1 MVSQYVEQDV
11 DQVPEEPQTE
21 ITDGTLVTGESVAF
35 EDAAATTPE
44 EAAAAELDPRIA
56 ALIEEKARQA
66 ADEAAQKTRQGYEV
80 QQQQQQR
87 RRQAENAQR
96 ANDALVAQQ
105 REERLA
111 ELLLVDA
118 AKLGVLD
125 GDLGQM
131 KQTAHRVVS
140 EVEPIHRNAAL
151 NEAARVVTYL
161 AYQASGAQPDFDL
174 SPREEQMASAFEN
187 SVSSLM
193 RNPRLRE
200 QIVAEERKSW
210 EMNLDEEV
218 KKRVDAEMTKRQKAQ
233 KPLPRTDGTS
243 PSTVDQS
250 DAARLNRLA
259 YGIGGPPTP
268 EDQAWYRQRF
278 PKRFQGR

>member
-1 MVSQYVEQDV
+1 MVSQYVGEDV
-11 DQVPEEPQTE
+11 DQVQEEPQTE
-21 ITDGTLVTGESVAF
+21 IAPEEVTFE
-35 EDAAATTPE
+35 EDAAATAPE
-44 EAAAAELDPRIA
+44 EAATPELDPRIL
-56 ALIEEKARQA
+56 ALIEERAQQA
-66 ADEAAQKTRQGYEV
+66 AETAAQKTREGYES
-80 QQQQQQR
+80 QQQMAQR

-96 ANDALVAQQ
+96 ANDAAVAQQ

-118 AKLGVLD
+118 AKLGVID
-125 GDLGQM
+125 GDLTQM
-131 KQTAHRVVS
+131 KQTARKVVS

-161 AYQASGAQPDFDL
+161 AYQAAGAQADFDL

-187 SVSSLM
+187 SVAGLI

-200 QIVAEERKSW
+200 QIVAEERRNW
-210 EMNLDEEV
+210 EMALDEEV
-218 KKRVDAEMTKRQKAQ
+218 NKRVDAALAKRQKAQ
-233 KPLPRTDGTS
+233 KPLPRTNGTS
-243 PSTVDQS
+243 ASTVDQS

-259 YGIGGPPTP
+259 YGGATP
-268 EDQAWYRQRF
+268 EDQAWFRERY

>member
-21 ITDGTLVTGESVAF
+21 IPQEEVSF

-44 EAAAAELDPRIA
+44 EAAAPELDPRIA

>member
-1 MVSQYVEQDV
+1 MVSQYVGEDV

-21 ITDGTLVTGESVAF
+21 AAVEEQLSFDDG
-35 EDAAATTPE
+35 AAATAPE
-44 EAAAAELDPRIA
+44 EAATPELDPRYQ
-56 ALIEEKARQA
+56 ALIEEAARKA
-66 ADEAAQKTRQGYEV
+66 ADEAAQKARQGYEL
-80 QQQQQQR
+80 QAQQQQR

-125 GDLGQM
+125 GDLTQM
-131 KQTAHRVVS
+131 KQTARRVVT

-151 NEAARVVTYL
+151 NEAARVVTHL
-161 AYQASGAQPDFDL
+161 AYQAAGAEPDFDL
-174 SPREEQMASAFEN
+174 SPREEQMAAAFEN
-187 SVSSLM
+187 SVQSLL

-200 QIVAEERKSW
+200 QIVAEERRNW
-210 EMNLDEEV
+210 EMALDEEV
-218 KKRVDAEMTKRQKAQ
+218 TKRVDAEMTRRQKTQ
-233 KPLPRTDGTS
+233 KPLPRTNGTS

-259 YGIGGPPTP
+259 YGGATP
-268 EDQAWYRQRF
+268 EDQQWFRERY